1 MTTRPVCGGHVGPLT
16 RSSEL
21 LSNILTPIINEKVGE
36 EECQSSEEMQR
47 AVEDANVKVEDG
59 LQEDEELIIFSQ
71 DVEMLYISLNIED
84 ITESV
89 RKAVMETKVT
99 FKNLDMESVGKY
111 LAIHMTIEEQ
121 KKLIIVSCIPDREG
135 EKE

>member
-1 MTTRPVCGGHVGPLT
+1 MCGGHVGPLT